1 MAEVRLSAERAS
13 VVAAWSLEG
22 AHFVPLAIHDRPLS
36 YACDWRHGD
45 VLVVQGESYVDIA
58 PAGQVKDSVPPAI
71 EGLC

>member
-1 MAEVRLSAERAS
+1 

-22 AHFVPLAIHDRPLS
+22 AEFVPLAMHDGPLP
-36 YACDWRHGD
+36 YACDWRQGD
-45 VLVVQGESYVDIA
+45 VLIVQGDSYVHIG